1 MNIEF
6 ANTPEYDDS
15 QNEQLENH
23 RPGRI
28 EFADLN
34 DNDLS
39 QMGNGP
45 KITVVGIG
53 GGGSNAVDSM
63 GDGTLEG
70 VEFIIV
76 NTDMQSLH
84 RGKTPRK
91 VHIGKNVTRGLGTG
105 ANPVLGEQ
113 AANEDRDLV
122 RKELEGADLVFITA
136 CLGGGTGTGAS
147 SVVADI
153 VKEMGA
159 LSVAITTKPFE
170 FEGTVRRAHAEKG
183 QQILRKKVDT
193 LITVPNQRLVNVVE
207 ETTTLIDA
215 FQVADNV
222 LKQCV
227 QSIADLITRPGLI
240 NLDFA
245 DIKSIMDSAGSTV
258 MGVGY
263 GRGAE
268 RADEAFKQASSSPLM
283 EEQVIEGAKGI
294 LINITCGPDIK
305 LLEIDRAISKHIRE
319 RADGDANVIFGVVVD
334 PEMHEEMKV
343 TILATG
349 APQAERREYSNKRSE
364 ERTTTQDRQNSM
376 KTKLPYME
384 KGMNETVEGD
394 TEELDQVGYPEKAT
408 ANVSSQP
415 SAFQQS
421 NRQPSS
427 RQPDKNKNNLPPM
440 SKSLFSNLKKER

>member
-6 ANTPEYDDS
+6 ASTNDYGSQPEDDGDARRRS
-15 QNEQLENH
+15 
-23 RPGRI
+23 RI
-28 EFADLN
+28 ELADEDQVQQLR
-34 DNDLS
+34 
-39 QMGNGP
+39 GGP

-53 GGGSNAVDSM
+53 GGGSNAVDGM
-63 GDGTLEG
+63 GDGALDG
-70 VEFIIV
+70 VEFIV
-76 NTDMQSLH
+76 LNTDVQAIQ
-84 RGKTPRK
+84 RAKTPRK
-91 VHIGKNVTRGLGTG
+91 VHIGKSITKGLGTG

-113 AANEDRDLV
+113 AANEDRELI
-122 RKELEGADLVFITA
+122 RRELEGADLVFITA

-159 LSVAITTKPFE
+159 LSVAITTKPFD
-170 FEGTVRRAHAEKG
+170 FEGSIRRSHAEKG

-193 LITVPNQRLVNVVE
+193 LITVPNQRLINVVD
-207 ETTTLIDA
+207 ETTTLLDA
-215 FQVADNV
+215 FKVADNV

-263 GRGAE
+263 GHGNDRAE
-268 RADEAFKQASSSPLM
+268 EAFKQASSSPLM

-294 LINITCGPDIK
+294 LINITCGSDIK
-305 LLEIDRAISKHIRE
+305 LLEIDKAISKHIRD
-319 RADGDANVIFGVVVD
+319 RADGDANVIFGVVID
-334 PEMHEEMKV
+334 NDMQDEMKV

-349 APQAERREYSNKRSE
+349 ANQIERREYKKAARD
-364 ERTTTQDRQNSM
+364 ERPVMQERGHAM
-376 KTKLPYME
+376 KAPLPYVE
-384 KGMNETVEGD
+384 KKGLSETVEGD
-394 TEELDQVGYPEKAT
+394 PDDLRELVFAEKA
-408 ANVSSQP
+408 SSHT
-415 SAFQQS
+415 SAFAE
-421 NRQPSS
+421 RP
-427 RQPDKNKNNLPPM
+427 RTDKGKSLPPM